1 MARNDN
7 GAEPHDPGRPP
18 PTLDVVV
25 PAAPSQLP
33 DLRDAAR
40 RFAVE
45 HGMDEPER
53 VALAVTE
60 ACTSAVLH
68 AEQAGTPLAL
78 RLTAAQDDG
87 RLVYVVT
94 DRVPGPMP
102 PPAAPGLNRLP
113 LIASLADRVSVL
125 RVEDG
130 SRIRIAFAPGHGPHA
145 RAPEG
150 RP

>member
-1 MARNDN
+1 MARNDY
-7 GAEPHDPGRPP
+7 GAKPLDPGRPP

-25 PAAPSQLP
+25 PAAASQLP

-40 RFAVE
+40 RFASDN
-45 HGMDEPER
+45 GMDEPER

-68 AEQAGTPLAL
+68 AAEADAPLAL
-78 RLTAAQDDG
+78 RLTAARDDG

-113 LIASLADRVSVL
+113 FIASLADTVSVTHA
-125 RVEDG
+125 DGG
-130 SRIRIAFAPGHGPHA
+130 SRIRIAFAPGHEPHA

>member
-1 MARNDN
+1 MAGNGN
-7 GAEPHDPGRPP
+7 GAQPVDPGRP

-25 PAAPSQLP
+25 PAVASQLP
-33 DLRDAAR
+33 ELRDAAR
-40 RFAVE
+40 HFAAE

-68 AEQAGTPLAL
+68 AAESGTPIAL
-78 RLTAAQDDG
+78 RLTGADEDG
-87 RLVYVVT
+87 RLIYVVT

-113 LIASLADRVSVL
+113 FIASLSERVSVL
-125 RVEDG
+125 LGEDG
-130 SRIRIAFAPGHGPHA
+130 SRIRIAFAAGHDGHP
-145 RAPEG
+145 RAAEG
-150 RP
+150 RA

>member
-1 MARNDN
+1 MAQDQF
-7 GAEPHDPGRPP
+7 GAKPLDHGRPP

-25 PAAPSQLP
+25 PAAASQLP
-33 DLRDAAR
+33 DLRNAAR
-40 RFAVE
+40 RFAAQF
-45 HGMDEPER
+45 GMDEPER

-68 AEQAGTPLAL
+68 AEAADATLAL
-78 RLTAAQDDG
+78 RLTATRDHG

-113 LIASLADRVSVL
+113 LIASLAETVSVSHAD
-125 RVEDG
+125 DG
-130 SRIRIAFAPGHGPHA
+130 SRIRIAFAPGHEPHA